1 MTDDWFSYF
10 FPNEKGRRCSLHVD
24 SWCRCWIQWIPRSIS
39 GSPQV
44 SVSSLRLI
52 KNISWLAADIT
63 IQISR
68 VHFNMHF
75 LNKLKSIHIHFFI
88 LLWIYCIYIYN
99 VFVLISDVQQTYLIP
114 LTSRLPHFHV
124 INISV
129 IKKYSTTSVFHN
141 NHCWAQFS
149 LIACCR
155 SWYLLFIC
163 DLFLSGSE
171 AVPHT
176 EIIFS
181 VNSFTTAEK
190 TWKCQ
195 EWECNSR
202 RNAHFLLLCLFC
214 RRRQRSWNVL
224 LKNKQKYETFTV
236 AWTWEKQ
243 NYTPVVQGDIDL
255 WSKDSSRS
263 SLEIYVIN
271 VKER

>member
-1 MTDDWFSYF
+1 
-10 FPNEKGRRCSLHVD
+10 
-24 SWCRCWIQWIPRSIS
+24 
-39 GSPQV
+39 
-44 SVSSLRLI
+44 
-52 KNISWLAADIT
+52 
-63 IQISR
+63 
-68 VHFNMHF
+68 MHF

-163 DLFLSGSE
+163 DLFSSGSE

-190 TWKCQ
+190 KA
-195 EWECNSR
+195 EKPENV
-202 RNAHFLLLCLFC
+202 
-214 RRRQRSWNVL
+214 RSENVTAEGMLIFFSCASFVVGDNVL
-224 LKNKQKYETFTV
+224 EM
-236 AWTWEKQ
+236 
-243 NYTPVVQGDIDL
+243 
-255 WSKDSSRS
+255 SS
-263 SLEIYVIN
+263 
-271 VKER
+271 